1 MARITDG
8 NQLISVLYI
17 VNNDDESSKQ
27 TTVERGIS
35 LSDILNVDQ
44 LDIHF

>member
-8 NQLISVLYI
+8 NQLISVLYV

>member
-1 MARITDG
+1 MARITNG